1 LEYMETY
8 PAVFALAVAWP
19 LIGCKP
25 GHPPQP
31 TRWTPCA
38 VSERE
43 AVMVDEPTATPF
55 SRPGL
60 ACPVVSTVEIVKLLL
75 LQLEELVKSCRVPSL

>member
-1 LEYMETY
+1 M
-8 PAVFALAVAWP
+8 
-19 LIGCKP
+19 
-25 GHPPQP
+25 
-31 TRWTPCA
+31 
-38 VSERE
+38 SERE

-55 SRPGL
+55 SSPGL